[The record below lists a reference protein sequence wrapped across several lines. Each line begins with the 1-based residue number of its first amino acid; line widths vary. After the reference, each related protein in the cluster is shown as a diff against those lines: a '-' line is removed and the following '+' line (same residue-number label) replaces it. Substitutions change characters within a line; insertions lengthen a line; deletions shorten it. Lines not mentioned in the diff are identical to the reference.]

1 MFGIKIR
8 NRLAK
13 RLTKKELRE
22 ELDNLREELE
32 EVRADMGNLEATFK
46 REIDK
51 LREEIRE
58 QPVPKRDEGVSEA
71 QVKREWFGED
81 EPV

>member
-1 MFGIKIR
+1 MFGIKNR

-22 ELDNLREELE
+22 ELDNLGEELE

-58 QPVPKRDEGVSEA
+58 QPVRKRDEGVSEA

>member
-1 MFGIKIR
+1 MFGIKNR

-22 ELDNLREELE
+22 ELDNLGEELE
-32 EVRADMGNLEATFK
+32 EVRADMENLEATFK

-51 LREEIRE
+51 LCEEIRE
-58 QPVPKRDEGVSEA
+58 QPVTKRDEGVSEA

>member
-1 MFGIKIR
+1 MFGIKNR

-22 ELDNLREELE
+22 ELENLGEELE
-32 EVRADMGNLEATFK
+32 EVRADIGNLEATFK